1 MYTVH
6 SQSPWSYNHD
16 CLVWF
21 GLMLLTLELSNFFYS
36 MDELQGLWIPHF
48 GLGGLKESSFEAKF
62 SLPGLNPILYQV
74 LAG

>member
-1 MYTVH
+1 
-6 SQSPWSYNHD
+6 
-16 CLVWF
+16 
-21 GLMLLTLELSNFFYS
+21 

-48 GLGGLKESSFEAKF
+48 GLEGLKESSFEAEF

>member
-1 MYTVH
+1 
-6 SQSPWSYNHD
+6 
-16 CLVWF
+16 
-21 GLMLLTLELSNFFYS
+21 MLLTLELSNFFYS

-48 GLGGLKESSFEAKF
+48 ELGGLKESSFEAKF